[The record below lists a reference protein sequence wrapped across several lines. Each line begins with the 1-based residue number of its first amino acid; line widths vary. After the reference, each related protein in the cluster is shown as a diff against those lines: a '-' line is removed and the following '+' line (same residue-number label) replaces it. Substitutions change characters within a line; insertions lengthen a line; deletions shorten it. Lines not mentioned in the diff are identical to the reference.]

1 MIVAGFVD
9 QVEIGNLSIEI
20 PKKNGQENQGLLKSV
35 ELMIAGLSNASNFA
49 KEIGR
54 GNLNEHFEL
63 LDEKD
68 ELAGLMLMSLCEGGA
83 VISNSTFSWWGAML
97 GCGATGV
104 PVAYPAKWIGKENPD
119 LFPPSWIR
127 I

>member
-1 MIVAGFVD
+1 MNYFLPAIQAIKRRVSGPRRWLVVSDDIEWCKQQPWLTKHPFEIV
-9 QVEIGNLSIEI
+9 
-20 PKKNGQENQGLLKSV
+20 
-35 ELMIAGLSNASNFA
+35 
-49 KEIGR
+49 
-54 GNLNEHFEL
+54 
-63 LDEKD
+63 DEKD